1 MRSVSSGDANGL
13 FGAIRH
19 AERILFFAES
29 LQFQGNTESS
39 ISKVKTMMRSA
50 LRAGARAP
58 GGGLRA
64 TSKQSL
70 QSGRISRKRC
80 EKPAMWRHIRGSH
93 GLSAG
98 ARRDGRAKVLSM
110 IGSKERGAALK
121 PALPPAIR
129 LADGQMVPQRIEL
142 FNGVRPDVPKRDVLA
157 AKGSAKPDAAAI
169 QCRCCSGNG
178 LAQTHF
184 PPAHLS
190 NSGDCCGLNHTC
202 QTAPSEQLTSHSSV
216 PSSPA

>member
-110 IGSKERGAALK
+110 IGSKERGRRSRRAPL
-121 PALPPAIR
+121 PAIR
-129 LADGQMVPQRIEL
+129 LADPQMVPQRIEL
-142 FNGVRPDVPKRDVLA
+142 FNGARPDVLA